1 LSVYCVD
8 RLSEPAPEFFETE
21 KRVGQ
26 FGGSIHYR
34 QVDVQDATGLDAS
47 VAEIAKQHQ
56 RLDGL
61 IAAAGVQYVSPALD
75 YPSDKIGEVRKA
87 MVRFQ
92 RQNTGES
99 DIHR

>member
-21 KRVGQ
+21 N
-26 FGGSIHYR
+26 R